1 MSIANQVAHKAL
13 CGLRNRRK
21 INPKSTDTISSYF
34 CDGISTGYGYTCQQP
49 IFLSCQARIGRAL
62 SPSWSCALLQGRT
75 KVYSMSKTILVV
87 DDEKRLVSLVESYLT
102 QEGYRVVTA
111 YNGLDAL
118 AVAEQEK
125 PDLIVLDVMMPQM
138 DGYEFMR
145 RHRAGHNTPIILL
158 TARVD
163 DEEKVIGL
171 EIGADDYM
179 TKPFRPREL
188 VARVRAVLRRAG
200 EGQPSGKVLKA
211 ADIMVDRDSRS
222 VRVADHFVDL
232 TPSEFDILTAL
243 MTSPGRV
250 YSRLDLLDIIQGVRY
265 EGYERTIDTH
275 IKNLRGKIEPMPR
288 APQYIETVY
297 GVGYRFKRERM

>member
-1 MSIANQVAHKAL
+1 MA
-13 CGLRNRRK
+13 
-21 INPKSTDTISSYF
+21 
-34 CDGISTGYGYTCQQP
+34 
-49 IFLSCQARIGRAL
+49 
-62 SPSWSCALLQGRT
+62 
-75 KVYSMSKTILVV
+75 KTIMVV

-102 QEGYRVVTA
+102 QEGYHVVTA
-111 YNGLDAL
+111 YNGREALD
-118 AVAEQEK
+118 VAQKEK
-125 PDLIVLDVMMPQM
+125 PDLIILDVMMPEM

-145 RHRAGHNTPIILL
+145 RHRADNNTPIILL

-171 EIGADDYM
+171 EVGADDYM

-200 EGQPSGKVLKA
+200 EKEPAGKILKA
-211 ADIMVDRDSRS
+211 ADVVLDRDGRT
-222 VRVADHFVDL
+222 VKVGENFVDL

-243 MTSPGRV
+243 MSSTGRV

-275 IKNLRGKIEPMPR
+275 IKNLRSKIEQSPR
-288 APQYIETVY
+288 SPKYIETVY
-297 GVGYRFKRERM
+297 GVGYRFKRD